1 MMLKRILSLAVVL
14 CISSFTVNAFDITG
28 IGPDTE
34 FLDSLNRNVTDDVN
48 YLRSIADSY
57 SDRFVVTEDKW
68 ADISAIDEYY
78 TQLSAPLTVDEID
91 TGKKNL
97 NTDTVFDEELRKKL
111 NLFGAFGGLSGYTA
125 SFEPV
130 AYFSIYRNI
139 QLIGGYTNY
148 TSQFEN
154 PDDAYWQCIC
164 SIEGMTK
171 EVIPYNSRLVMLEK
185 IRTLHANNLADNRF
199 KIFLL
204 VDGRINSIWERS
216 DV

>member
-1 MMLKRILSLAVVL
+1 MLKRILSLAVVL

-111 NLFGAFGGLSGYTA
+111 NLLGAFGGLSGYTA

-139 QLIGGYTNY
+139 QLIGGYANY

>member
-1 MMLKRILSLAVVL
+1 MLKRIFYLTVVL
-14 CISSFTVNAFDITG
+14 CISSFCTVNAFDIAG

-57 SDRFVVTEDKW
+57 RDRYVVTEEKS

-78 TQLSAPLTVDEID
+78 AQLSAPLTVDEID
-91 TGKKNL
+91 SGKMNL
-97 NTDTVFDEELRKKL
+97 NTDKVFDEELRKRL

-125 SFEPV
+125 NFEPV

-139 QLIGGYTNY
+139 QLIGGYTHY
-148 TSQFEN
+148 TSQFNN
-154 PDDAYWQCIC
+154 PNDAYWQCVC

-185 IRTLHANNLADNRF
+185 INILNANNLADNRF

-204 VDGRINSIWERS
+204 VDGKINSIWERS

>member
-1 MMLKRILSLAVVL
+1 MLKRILSLAVVL

-111 NLFGAFGGLSGYTA
+111 NLLGAFGGLSGYTA

-216 DV
+216 NV

>member
-1 MMLKRILSLAVVL
+1 MLKRILSLAVVL

-204 VDGRINSIWERS
+204 VDGRINSILERS

>member
-1 MMLKRILSLAVVL
+1 MLKRILSLAVVL
-14 CISSFTVNAFDITG
+14 CISSFTVKAFDITG

-68 ADISAIDEYY
+68 ADKSAIDEYY

>member
-1 MMLKRILSLAVVL
+1 MLKRILSLAVVL

>member
-1 MMLKRILSLAVVL
+1 MLKRILSLAVVL
-14 CISSFTVNAFDITG
+14 CISSFTVNAFDIMG

-111 NLFGAFGGLSGYTA
+111 NLLGAFGGLSGYTA

>member
-1 MMLKRILSLAVVL
+1 MLKRILSLAVVL

-78 TQLSAPLTVDEID
+78 AQLSAPLTVDEID

-125 SFEPV
+125 IFEPV

-148 TSQFEN
+148 TNQFEN

-204 VDGRINSIWERS
+204 VDGKINSIWERS

>member
-1 MMLKRILSLAVVL
+1 MLKRILSLAVVL

-111 NLFGAFGGLSGYTA
+111 NLLGAFGGLSGYTA

>member
-1 MMLKRILSLAVVL
+1 MLKKLLSLAVVL

-97 NTDTVFDEELRKKL
+97 KTDTVFDEELRKKL

>member
-1 MMLKRILSLAVVL
+1 MLKRILSLAVVL

-97 NTDTVFDEELRKKL
+97 NTDTVFDGELRKKL

>member
-1 MMLKRILSLAVVL
+1 MLKRIFYLTVVL
-14 CISSFTVNAFDITG
+14 CISSFCTVNAFGIAG

-57 SDRFVVTEDKW
+57 RDRYVVTEEKC

-78 TQLSAPLTVDEID
+78 AQLSAPLTVDEID
-91 TGKKNL
+91 SGKMNL
-97 NTDTVFDEELRKKL
+97 NTDKVFDEELRKRL

-139 QLIGGYTNY
+139 QLIGGYTHY
-148 TSQFEN
+148 TSQFNN
-154 PDDAYWQCIC
+154 PNDAYWQCVC

-171 EVIPYNSRLVMLEK
+171 EVIPYNSRLVMLKK
-185 IRTLHANNLADNRF
+185 IRTLHANNLTDNRF

-204 VDGRINSIWERS
+204 VDGKINSIWERS